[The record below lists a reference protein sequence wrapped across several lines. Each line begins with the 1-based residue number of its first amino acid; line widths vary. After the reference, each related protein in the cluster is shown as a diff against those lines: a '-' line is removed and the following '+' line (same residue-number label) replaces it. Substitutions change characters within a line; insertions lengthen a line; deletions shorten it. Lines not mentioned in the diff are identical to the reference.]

1 MRVQDKLLLDTCRID
16 ELKRELSK
24 TQESEAT
31 LRLQVKG
38 AADQERQ
45 LQGIKHMLEA
55 VQAGARAQLEHVLA
69 AGAEHAALQEL
80 VYRDVEKCERVRARE
95 REREHERVL
104 ESERQR
110 QREHERLLEREREH
124 ALERERAREQ
134 EWERERAR
142 ERLSAD
148 LQFELERERA
158 RASEA
163 LEQLRRQEREAAAD
177 TQELVSRVSALEA
190 GLERT
195 CALEEA
201 LATAG
206 LCVRVHV
213 FS

>member
-1 MRVQDKLLLDTCRID
+1 MRVQDELLLGTCRID

-45 LQGIKHMLEA
+45 LQGINHTLEA

-69 AGAEHAALQEL
+69 ASAEHAALQEL
-80 VYRDVEKCERVRARE
+80 VYRDVEKGERVRARE

-134 EWERERAR
+134 ERERERAR
-142 ERLSAD
+142 ERLSD

-190 GLERT
+190 GLART